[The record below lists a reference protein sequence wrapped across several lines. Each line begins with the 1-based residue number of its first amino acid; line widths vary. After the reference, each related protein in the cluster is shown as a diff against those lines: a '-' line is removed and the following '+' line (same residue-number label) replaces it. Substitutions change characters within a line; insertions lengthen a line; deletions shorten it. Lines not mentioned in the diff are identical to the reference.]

1 MIRLEPQ
8 PMDTVGELRQA
19 VQKAIQL
26 ELSTLPPYLYA
37 AFTIRDGTNAG
48 ARSRIGSIVGEE
60 MVHMALACNVLN
72 AIGGSPL
79 LADASVVPT
88 YPGPLPFDIG
98 GDGEDPFRVSLL
110 AFSRDAM
117 AQAMRIE
124 EPEDPLVF
132 PEAAL
137 AAGALEPTYQTIGQF
152 YAALDQALAGLPP
165 DSWAPS
171 PRNQLTDHPFFA
183 GELFPVVD
191 YPTASGAIRRIVSE
205 GEGTTKTPLDFEGE
219 VSHYYRFEE
228 IHRDR
233 VLQKEASVP
242 EGFVWGEP
250 LGIDWSAVVAAIADP
265 GEHDFSGDPTA
276 QAAQDACDK
285 AYTAVLQELELAV
298 NGQQGRLGNA
308 VRAMFDLRMAARAA
322 LATPLAGYGESAGP
336 AFRFRPDLV

>member
-1 MIRLEPQ
+1 
-8 PMDTVGELRQA
+8 
-19 VQKAIQL
+19 
-26 ELSTLPPYLYA
+26 
-37 AFTIRDGTNAG
+37 
-48 ARSRIGSIVGEE
+48 
-60 MVHMALACNVLN
+60 MALACNVLN

-79 LADASVVPT
+79 LAAASVVPT

-98 GDGEDPFRVSLL
+98 GEGEEPFRVSLL
-110 AFSRDAM
+110 PFSRAAM
-117 AQAMRIE
+117 TQSMRIE

-137 AAGALEPTYQTIGQF
+137 AADALEPTFQTIGQF
-152 YAALDQALAGLPP
+152 YAALDKALVGLPS

-191 YPTASGAIRRIVSE
+191 YPTASDAIRRIVSE

-233 VLQKEASVP
+233 VLQKDGSVP

-250 LGIDWSAVVAAIADP
+250 LGVDWSAVVAAIADP
-265 GEHDFSGDPTA
+265 GEHDFSSDPAA

-285 AYTAVLQELELAV
+285 AYTEVLQELELAV

-308 VRAMFDLRMAARAA
+308 VRAMFDLRIAARAA
-322 LATPLAGYGESAGP
+322 LAIPLAGNDNSAGP